1 MTNQGRAA
9 RRQILGR
16 ESTTEGTQERMKDHN
31 KSSIYSSRSGGRKL
45 PLWQGVCKRGAQGG
59 PHTESL
65 ITNQAWVAARITLG
79 RESATEERR
88 GDAGGSGTF

>member
-31 KSSIYSSRSGGRKL
+31 
-45 PLWQGVCKRGAQGG
+45 
-59 PHTESL
+59 ESL
-65 ITNQAWVAARITLG
+65 IVLKFGRPEASPLAGSLQARGARGTTMNQ
-79 RESATEERR
+79 
-88 GDAGGSGTF
+88 